1 MRAALAASLSS
12 TTAGSTA
19 AAPAAGSG
27 AAEFGRTAT
36 IGVPLR
42 TRDCTMM
49 APPKMDCSAT
59 GPDPSSAGVRST
71 ASVST
76 PEEILTASRPAIS
89 LPSGVAATRTAAG
102 DAWLTRDASTSAAG
116 ATT

>member
-1 MRAALAASLSS
+1 VTRAALAASLSS
-12 TTAGSTA
+12 TPAGSSA

-42 TRDCTMM
+42 TRDWTMI

-59 GPDPSSAGVRST
+59 GPEPSSAGARPT

-76 PEEILTASRPAIS
+76 PEEVVTASRPAIS

-102 DAWLTRDASTSAAG
+102 DTR
-116 ATT
+116 